1 MNIYHEKQSIRF
13 VYVIGTEQTNSGHPH
28 AGERGSGSQSCSIL
42 EARFL
47 FSPDFVQKS
56 WRVPEKLLVFT
67 LEGGKDWVQKSQRM
81 ASVTEATELMHSPLG
96 DERRQT
102 KPATILTYAYI
113 WATPKSASYFLPQFL
128 SHQILTD
135 FSRERWWILVPKFK
149 GKKVQGHNNI

>member
-1 MNIYHEKQSIRF
+1 MNIHHEKQLIRF

-28 AGERGSGSQSCSIL
+28 AGERGSGSRSCSIP
-42 EARFL
+42 EARYL

-56 WRVPEKLLVFT
+56 WNVPRKLLIFT
-67 LEGGKDWVQKSQRM
+67 LEGGKDWVLKSRRM
-81 ASVTEATELMHSPLG
+81 ASATEVTELMHLPLG

-102 KPATILTYAYI
+102 KSATILIYAYI
-113 WATPKSASYFLPQFL
+113 WATPKSGSYFLPQFL
-128 SHQILTD
+128 SHWVLTD